1 MNTLRKQRGL
11 SFFTLL
17 IIIALIAFFSLVV
30 MKVGPLYI
38 ENASVNAS
46 VENLMGLPGIGKEGP
61 HGIKKRIQR
70 QLDVDDVKSFHSK
83 DTKIVKSKESK
94 RIQNQMNVD
103 DVKSL
108 DSLAIKFVK
117 SKESQVWLVTADY
130 EARTILFSNVGVF
143 IHFVKTVEVPR

>member
-1 MNTLRKQRGL
+1 MNTSRQQRGL
-11 SFFTLL
+11 SFITLL

-61 HGIKKRIQR
+61 NGIKKRIQR

-83 DTKIVKSKESK
+83 DTKIVKSKES
-94 RIQNQMNVD
+94 Q
-103 DVKSL
+103 
-108 DSLAIKFVK
+108 A
-117 SKESQVWLVTADY
+117 WLVTAEY
-130 EARTILFSNVGVF
+130 EARTILFKNVGVF
-143 IHFVKTVEVPR
+143 ISFSKTVEVPR

>member
-17 IIIALIAFFSLVV
+17 IIIALIAFFALVV

-46 VENLMGLPGIGKEGP
+46 IQNLVGLPGVGKEG
-61 HGIKKRIQR
+61 ITAMR
-70 QLDVDDVKSFHSK
+70 
-83 DTKIVKSKESK
+83 K

>member
-83 DTKIVKSKESK
+83 DTKIVKSKENK
-94 RIQNQMNVD
+94 T
-103 DVKSL
+103 
-108 DSLAIKFVK
+108 
-117 SKESQVWLVTADY
+117 WLVTAEY
-130 EARTILFSNVGVF
+130 EARAILFKNVGVF
-143 IHFVKTVEVPR
+143 VSFSKTVEVPR